1 MSNAMD
7 AVILIAVFVLIA
19 AAIYLCL
26 NLILKKLD
34 DRHERRSAD
43 FRRKNSG

>member
-7 AVILIAVFVLIA
+7 AVVLVAVFVLIA

-26 NLILKKLD
+26 TFILKRLD
-34 DRHERRSAD
+34 ARHERQSTN
-43 FRRKNSG
+43 FRRKHHG

>member
-7 AVILIAVFVLIA
+7 AVILAAVFVLIA

-26 NLILKKLD
+26 SFILKRLD
-34 DRHERRSAD
+34 ARHERQSTK
-43 FRRKNSG
+43 FRRKNIG